1 MPDNFIDL
9 GNGVRLERAVHFR
22 TSDGVD
28 LVSDHYY
35 PPQPTPEV
43 GPQPTLLMRQPYGR
57 DIASTVTYAHPA
69 WFARHGYNVVVQ
81 DVRGR
86 GDSGGDFYPFRHEGR
101 DGAETIAWLR
111 ARPECNGR
119 VGMYGFSYQGITQL
133 LAAAQQPEGLVCIAP
148 GMTAHDLYHGWFY
161 HHGALRLASSLG
173 WGLQMLKADARRLK
187 LRDASNLLERSW
199 AALAAQTSVLPFGD
213 HPALH
218 GEGLPTYVVDWFDH
232 SDPGEYWS
240 SLDVSQSV
248 DRIKIPALHIA
259 GWYDTYLQGS
269 IDCFLALTKCAGPS
283 RRENAELGEHEA
295 RVHDPREHAMRENAL
310 RENVASENVLRENT
324 LHKHEVREHDV
335 REDAARENSVR
346 ENEGRE
352 NALREKSQHLVAGPW
367 VHIPWG
373 DRAGAADFGPEALL
387 DTDELLLRWF
397 NHWLKDSGEFASE
410 PRIRHFVL
418 GENRWRHAEKFPAQ
432 ANHALY
438 LSSGGR
444 ANSRKGDGVLSA
456 ARPTSDQPSDIFV
469 YDPEVPVLAP
479 GGPAAAPGQFDQ
491 SALELGNNLLVYT
504 TAPLAAPLRVFGSP
518 RVSLYCAT
526 SAAYADFT
534 AKLVRVRPTGAAEFI
549 CIGIARSSWLFARS
563 GYAADK
569 IHHWEFDLEPTSCL
583 FAAGERVRLDIAS
596 SAFPLYDRN
605 PGTAVPSPRASSWDW
620 RRSTQIIFHT
630 SDRPSALY
638 LPVTEADA

>member
-1 MPDNFIDL
+1 MTPANLIEL

-35 PPQPTPEV
+35 PPQPSPEA

-86 GDSGGDFYPFRHEGR
+86 GDSGGDFYPFRHEAR

-111 ARPECNGR
+111 TRPESNGR
-119 VGMYGFSYQGITQL
+119 IGMYGFSYQGITQL
-133 LAAAQQPEGLVCIAP
+133 LAAAQQPEGLLCIAP

-161 HHGALRLASSLG
+161 HHGALRLASTLG
-173 WGLQMLKADARRLK
+173 WGLQMLKADVRRLK
-187 LRDASNLLERSW
+187 LREASDRLERAW
-199 AALAAQTSVLPFGD
+199 AALAAQTSTLPFRD
-213 HPALH
+213 HPSLH
-218 GEGLPTYVVDWFDH
+218 GEGLPTYVLDWFDH
-232 SDPGEYWS
+232 AEPGEYWS
-240 SLDVSQSV
+240 SLDLSQSL

-259 GWYDTYLQGS
+259 GWYDTCLKGS
-269 IDCFLALTKCAGPS
+269 IDCFLALTKCAGPAV
-283 RRENAELGEHEA
+283 RENAAGEDE
-295 RVHDPREHAMRENAL
+295 VREHAVRENVVRKNAL
-310 RENVASENVLRENT
+310 RENETRE
-324 LHKHEVREHDV
+324 HEVREHDV
-335 REDAARENSVR
+335 REDAARENAVRKNEVR
-346 ENEGRE
+346 ENV
-352 NALREKSQHLVAGPW
+352 LREKSQYLVAGPW

-373 DRAGAADFGPEALL
+373 DRAGSADFGAEALL
-387 DTDELLLRWF
+387 DTDALLLRWF

-418 GENRWRHAEKFPAQ
+418 GENRWRHAEQFPAQ

-438 LSSGGR
+438 LSSAGR

-479 GGPAAAPGQFDQ
+479 GGPAAMPGQFDQ

-504 TAPLAAPLRVFGSP
+504 SAPLAAPLRVFGSP
-518 RVSLYCAT
+518 RVSIYCAT
-526 SAAYADFT
+526 SAPHTDFT

-549 CIGIARSSWLFARS
+549 CIGIARSSWLFAKS

-583 FAAGERVRLDIAS
+583 FTEGERIRLEIAS

-605 PGTAVPSPRASSWDW
+605 PGTGVPSPRASSWDW

-630 SDRPSALY
+630 SDRPSALF
-638 LPVTEADA
+638 LPVIEAAQ